1 MRTLQ
6 NILSFLGITKKELT
20 PGICLKEIS
29 KYKNISRRKLV
40 KNTRKREIA
49 EARQIA
55 MFFAVKY
62 VKTTLINIANQ
73 IGNKKQHGTVIHA
86 CKTIN
91 NLYETNRQIR
101 NDVDRLEMILLSK
114 YKIAV

>member
-6 NILSFLGITKKELT
+6 KFLSFLGLSKRELT

-91 NLYETNRQIR
+91 NLYETKIKIIKGVNILC
-101 NDVDRLEMILLSK
+101 DRINELRS
-114 YKIAV
+114 